1 MKLTTRIVEK
11 PWGRTDIPAR
21 FAVPAGKRIGEI
33 WFEHP
38 APDAAAEPLALMIKY
53 LFTSERLSVQV
64 HPDDAQAQAAGHAHG
79 KEEMWIVLDAEPD
92 ATLGVGLTHNVEAAE
107 LRAAAADG
115 SIEQLLDWRPVQAGD
130 VIYNPAGTIHALGA
144 GITVIEVQQAVDLTY
159 RLYDYGRPR
168 ELHLDAGLAVAKG
181 AVHADPRDG
190 RLPERGG
197 AVLVDGPL
205 FGVAWCDGALPPGLP
220 GAVSGPWQVAAID
233 GPLTV
238 AGEMLQPGECAL
250 ASTPDDIRIPADTRA
265 VLAWVPAP

>member
-1 MKLTTRIVEK
+1 MKLTTRIVPK

-21 FAVPAGKRIGEI
+21 FAAPAGERIGEI

-38 APDAAAEPLALMIKY
+38 AYEPGTEPLALMIKY

-64 HPDDAQAQAAGHAHG
+64 HPNDMQAQAAGYAHG
-79 KEEMWIVLDAEPD
+79 KEEMWIILDAEPG
-92 ATLGVGLTHNVEAAE
+92 ATLGVGLTRDVDAAT

-115 SIEQLLDWRPVQAGD
+115 SIAELLDWRTVRAGD
-130 VIYNPAGTIHALGA
+130 VLYNPAGTIHALGA

-168 ELHLDAGLAVAKG
+168 ELHLDAGIAVAEGK
-181 AVHADPRDG
+181 VHADPRDG
-190 RLPERGG
+190 RLPDHGG
-197 AVLVDGPL
+197 AVLVDGPV
-205 FGVAWCDGALPPGLP
+205 FGVAWCDGALPAGLP

-233 GPLTV
+233 GPLMI
-238 AGEMLQPGECAL
+238 AGDMLHPGACAL
-250 ASTPDDIRIPADTRA
+250 ASTPDDVRIPAGTHA

>member
-1 MKLTTRIVEK
+1 MKLTTRIVPK

-21 FAVPAGKRIGEI
+21 FAVPAGERIGEI

-38 APDAAAEPLALMIKY
+38 APDAATEPLALMIKY

-64 HPDDAQAQAAGHAHG
+64 HPDDAQAQAAGHPHG
-79 KEEMWIVLDAEPD
+79 KEEMWIVLDAEPG
-92 ATLGVGLTHNVEAAE
+92 ATLGVGLTHAVDAAT

-115 SIEQLLDWRPVQAGD
+115 SIEQLLDWRAVRAGD

-168 ELHLDAGLAVAKG
+168 ELHLDAGLAVARG

-190 RLPERGG
+190 PLPDHGG
-197 AVLVDGPL
+197 GVLVDGPL
-205 FGVAWCDGALPPGLP
+205 FGVAWCDGGLPLGLP

-233 GPLTV
+233 GGVTV
-238 AGEMLQPGECAL
+238 AGELLTAGECAVVRGL
-250 ASTPDDIRIPADTRA
+250 DEVVIPVGVRA
-265 VLAWVPAP
+265 VLAWVPTP

>member
-1 MKLTTRIVEK
+1 MKLTTRIVPK

-21 FAVPAGKRIGEI
+21 FAAPQGERIGEI

-38 APDAAAEPLALMIKY
+38 AQDSGAEPLALMIKY

-64 HPDDAQAQAAGHAHG
+64 HPNDAQARAAGHAHG
-79 KEEMWIVLDAEPD
+79 KEEMWIVLSAEPG
-92 ATLGVGLTHNVEAAE
+92 ATLGVGLTREVDADA
-107 LRAAAADG
+107 LRAAALDG
-115 SIEQLLDWRPVQAGD
+115 SIEDLLDWRPVAAGD

-181 AVHADPRDG
+181 APHADPRDG
-190 RLPERGG
+190 HLPSAGG

-205 FGVAWCDGALPPGLP
+205 FGVAWCDGGLPVGLP

-233 GPLTV
+233 GEVSV
-238 AGEMLQPGECAL
+238 ADEVLNAGECAVVHGL
-250 ASTPDDIRIPADTRA
+250 DAVTIPTGVRA
-265 VLAWVPAP
+265 VLAWVPAA

>member
-1 MKLTTRIVEK
+1 MKLTTRIVAK

-21 FAVPAGKRIGEI
+21 FAVPPGQRIGEI

-38 APDAAAEPLALMIKY
+38 AADAEPLALMIKY

-64 HPDDAQAQAAGHAHG
+64 HPNDVQARAAGHVHG
-79 KEEMWIVLDAEPD
+79 KEEMWIVLDAEQG
-92 ATLGVGLTHNVEAAE
+92 AKLGVGLTHDVSAAE
-107 LRAAAADG
+107 LRSAAADG
-115 SIEQLLDWRPVQAGD
+115 SIEQLLDWRTVQAGD
-130 VIYNPAGTIHALGA
+130 IIYNPAGTIHALGA

-181 AVHADPRDG
+181 EVHADPRDG

-205 FGVAWCDGALPPGLP
+205 FGVAWCDGGLPAGLP

-233 GPLTV
+233 GQLSV
-238 AGEMLQPGECAL
+238 AGEHLQPGECAL
-250 ASTPDDIRIPADTRA
+250 ASNPDDVRIPAGTRA

>member
-1 MKLTTRIVEK
+1 MKLTTRIVPK

-21 FAVPAGKRIGEI
+21 FATPAGERIGEI

-38 APDAAAEPLALMIKY
+38 QGDALALMIKY

-64 HPDDAQAQAAGHAHG
+64 HPNDAQAQASGHPHG
-79 KEEMWIVLDAEPD
+79 KEEMWIVLAAEPG
-92 ATLGVGLTHNVEAAE
+92 ATLGVGLTHPVDADA
-107 LRAAAADG
+107 LRAAALDG
-115 SIEQLLDWRPVQAGD
+115 SIEHLLDWRPVAAGD

-181 AVHADPRDG
+181 APHADPRDG
-190 RLPERGG
+190 HLPSAGG
-197 AVLVDGPL
+197 GVLFDGPL
-205 FGVAWCDGALPPGLP
+205 FGVAWCDGGLPAGLP

-233 GPLTV
+233 GEVMV
-238 AGEMLQPGECAL
+238 AGERLAAGECAL
-250 ASTPDDIRIPADTRA
+250 ADSPDDVRIPAGVRA